1 MRFISAQI
9 LSLIIGCKVSISGQ
23 IPYSKCP
30 LFLEG
35 FRKLTRGKGEKM
47 RERERKEWKWEEE
60 KERKKRKTFI
70 ILEKLTISLLA
81 SKEIQGLPWWLR

>member
-1 MRFISAQI
+1 
-9 LSLIIGCKVSISGQ
+9 
-23 IPYSKCP
+23 
-30 LFLEG
+30 
-35 FRKLTRGKGEKM
+35 M

>member
-1 MRFISAQI
+1 
-9 LSLIIGCKVSISGQ
+9 
-23 IPYSKCP
+23 
-30 LFLEG
+30 
-35 FRKLTRGKGEKM
+35 M

-81 SKEIQGLPWWLR
+81 SKEIQGFPWWLR